1 MKVFD
6 IVLLLFRGGP
16 LFITLLG
23 AAYGF
28 GLPLPLLL
36 LKILPAFQSCK
47 DACFTIYDDKREEII
62 KYVSAYGL
70 LRQSNKGIY
79 SSNEV

>member
-1 MKVFD
+1 MFD

-47 DACFTIYDDKREEII
+47 MRFTVSEENIT
-62 KYVSAYGL
+62 YVSTYDMQ
-70 LRQSNKGIY
+70 RHSNKGNLI
-79 SSNEV
+79 SNKV